1 MKHERIETTLA
12 KAKEMRSWVERVMHK
27 AKANN
32 YQGNIHLKR
41 IIFTNPEIVKA
52 KEIAKRFE

>member
-12 KAKEMRSWVERVMHK
+12 KAKEMRPLVEKIIRN
-27 AKANN
+27 AKAND
-32 YQGNIHLKR
+32 YKGNNFLKSV
-41 IIFTNPEIVKA
+41 IFTNPAIIKA